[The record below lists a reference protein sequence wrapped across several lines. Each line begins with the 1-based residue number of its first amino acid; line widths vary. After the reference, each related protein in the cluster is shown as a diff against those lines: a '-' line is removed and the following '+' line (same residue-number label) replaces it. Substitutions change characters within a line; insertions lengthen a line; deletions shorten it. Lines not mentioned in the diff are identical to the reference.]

1 MMAEQG
7 TQSGSGHACA
17 ARTSFQGDE
26 QRGGAG
32 IGPLQPQIVIQQLNG
47 FRGQRQK
54 AKFVA
59 LAAHA
64 ELGFGT

>member
-7 TQSGSGHACA
+7 TQSGGGHACST
-17 ARTSFQGDE
+17 RGSFQGDE
-26 QRGGAG
+26 QRGGTG

-47 FRGQRQK
+47 FRSQGQK

-59 LAAHA
+59 LAVHA
-64 ELGFGT
+64 ELGFGK